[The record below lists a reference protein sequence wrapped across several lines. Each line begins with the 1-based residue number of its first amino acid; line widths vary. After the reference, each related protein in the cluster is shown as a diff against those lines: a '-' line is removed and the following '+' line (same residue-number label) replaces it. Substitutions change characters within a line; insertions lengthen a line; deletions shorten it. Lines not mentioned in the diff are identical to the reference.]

1 MTKIIKPRETEHVI
15 PATIEEA
22 VSSLGALGKLLTAT
36 RWERSA
42 IVFAFT
48 REGTSGEGGPG
59 RKQDAASRALLPGE
73 FAKLGVTGLKDPMGI
88 RRYRKMWMKGGT
100 DQDLAPGSSY
110 TLPED
115 PDGELWRTL
124 LEEKDDQGNLSIPA
138 SGGRPHGN
146 GVQDAAEIIENRGA
160 AAVIE
165 ALKPAQ
171 RAALIA
177 EATKPGVSWGPEEA
191 ARTVTRI
198 LDTSPETAKQVY
210 SQPKIAKAVAAQP
223 QVRQA
228 VKAQETHEREE
239 RVAQRDKIQTQS
251 DKYWENEGGNPIEAL
266 KEAFKK
272 DDLVAD
278 IFKLRF
284 ALVRALGKVPGWME
298 QNALRT
304 FDEEG
309 SYGEYMM
316 DLVDETRDAVNI
328 ACDGAKGVPDDL
340 SGLTG
345 SVENNKEAL

>member
-36 RWERSA
+36 QWEKAA

-48 REGTSGEGGPG
+48 YDGEQEVSASGHLTISAFAD
-59 RKQDAASRALLPGE
+59 RKIHGL
-73 FAKLGVTGLKDPMGI
+73 AKRSTVS
-88 RRYRKMWMKGGT
+88 RYRAMWKQGGT
-100 DQDLAPGSSY
+100 DSGLTPGSTY
-110 TLPED
+110 TLPVD
-115 PDGELWRTL
+115 PDGALWDAGIADL
-124 LEEKDDQGNLSIPA
+124 PA

-210 SQPKIAKAVAAQP
+210 AQPKIAKVVAAQP

-316 DLVDETRDAVNI
+316 DLVDESRDAVNI